1 MQQVRTCRVRQAADG
16 TWFCRPY
23 LGRGADGRPLRPQR
37 SFPAARS
44 EAEAQAMADEWCR
57 ALGADGL
64 VHSARLAD
72 LLADYA
78 ATAEANGASPNT
90 LRQWRLFARY
100 AERGLGASALA
111 SELTVADLNRFLRR
125 LMAPKEAGGQG
136 LSRNS
141 ALACYQYLRGAFN
154 HFVAVGAC
162 DRNPLVMAAKPRP
175 ERREAQ
181 AVAEWDYPALSR
193 ALADAMG
200 GDDLRLAACAFAA
213 WLALA
218 TGVRRGEACALRRR
232 DVMRA
237 ARSLHVSGNVVE
249 EPGKPPYR
257 RELTK
262 GKRSRNVAVTEDGM
276 ARIAAWCDR
285 LDAELGRLPPD
296 APLVTADGSLM
307 RPSAAAAGFRRIRR
321 AAGLPEGV
329 TFHSLRHTHASWLV
343 AQGCDLKTLS
353 ERMGHASEA
362 TTLRIYAHLMPGRD
376 RAAAELFE
384 QAARAAGG
392 GL

>member
-1 MQQVRTCRVRQAADG
+1 MRQAADG

-23 LGRGADGRPLRPQR
+23 LGRDGDGKVVRPQR
-37 SFPAARS
+37 SFPQAGS
-44 EAEAQAMADEWCR
+44 EAEAQALADEWCR

-72 LLADYA
+72 LLADYV

-90 LRQWRLFARY
+90 VRQWRLLARY
-100 AERGLGASALA
+100 AERYLGASALA
-111 SELTVADLNRFLRR
+111 SELTVADLNRFLKR

-141 ALACYQYLRGAFN
+141 ALAAYQFLRGAFN
-154 HFVAVGAC
+154 HFTAIGAC

-181 AVAEWDYPALSR
+181 AVAEWDYPALSH

-200 GDDLRLAACAFAA
+200 GDDRRLAACAFAA
-213 WLALA
+213 WLALV

-232 DVMRA
+232 DVMRQ
-237 ARSLHVSGNVVE
+237 ARALHVSGNVVE
-249 EPGKPPYR
+249 EPGKPAYR

-262 GKRSRNVAVTEDGM
+262 GKRSRNVAVTEGDM
-276 ARIAAWCDR
+276 ARIKAFCASVDAACAQ
-285 LDAELGRLPPD
+285 LDAGRAQLGAD

-307 RPSAAAAGFRRIRR
+307 RPSAVAAGFREIRR

-376 RAAAELFE
+376 QAAAELFE
-384 QAARAAGG
+384 RARRDAGG
-392 GL
+392 GI

>member
-1 MQQVRTCRVRQAADG
+1 MRQAADG

-23 LGRGADGRPLRPQR
+23 LGSDGEGRPIRPQR
-37 SFPAARS
+37 SFPEAAD
-44 EAEAQAMADEWCR
+44 EAEAQALADAWCR

-72 LLADYA
+72 LLADYVA
-78 ATAEANGASPNT
+78 ASEANGASPNT
-90 LRQWRLFARY
+90 ARQWRLFARY
-100 AERGLGASALA
+100 AERHLGASALA
-111 SELTVADLNRFLRR
+111 SELTVADLNRFLQR
-125 LMAPKEAGGQG
+125 LMAPKESGGQG

-141 ALACYQYLRGAFN
+141 ALACYQFLRGAFN
-154 HFVAVGAC
+154 HFVAIGAC

-181 AVAEWDYPALSR
+181 AVAEWDYPALSH

-200 GDDLRLAACAFAA
+200 GDDRRLAACAFAA

-232 DVMRA
+232 DVMAA

-262 GKRSRNVAVTEDGM
+262 GKRSRNVAVTEEGM
-276 ARIAAWCDR
+276 GRIRAFCAAVDEAC
-285 LDAELGRLPPD
+285 GRLGAD

-307 RPSAAAAGFRRIRR
+307 RPSAVAAGFREIRR
-321 AAGLPEGV
+321 QAGLPEGV

-376 RAAAELFE
+376 QAAAELFE